1 MDVQTS
7 DGGDIYYL
15 SKEQAFPGTE
25 AVECTDIVPENRR
38 DVNIT
43 LYNGANQISDAI
55 CLLAMGRRVA

>member
-25 AVECTDIVPENRR
+25 AVECSDSAENHR
-38 DVNIT
+38 DENIT

-55 CLLAMGRRVA
+55 CLLAKGRWVV